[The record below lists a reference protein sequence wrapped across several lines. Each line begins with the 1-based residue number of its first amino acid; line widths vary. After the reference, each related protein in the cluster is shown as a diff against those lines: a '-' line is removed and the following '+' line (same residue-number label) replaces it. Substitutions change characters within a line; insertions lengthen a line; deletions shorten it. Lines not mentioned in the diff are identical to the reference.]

1 MMDYRFEKSCK
12 DVRILR
18 WNYGKRKMEW
28 LFVLKIKQEM
38 RCNSKLIKSN
48 APKTIIKE
56 IYYYQF
62 YSLLNIRSNI
72 YPILSKNILSYY
84 STTKFLFFVN

>member
-38 RCNSKLIKSN
+38 RCKSKLIKSN
-48 APKTIIKE
+48 ASKIIVKE

-62 YSLLNIRSNI
+62 QSSQ
-72 YPILSKNILSYY
+72 YPI
-84 STTKFLFFVN
+84 